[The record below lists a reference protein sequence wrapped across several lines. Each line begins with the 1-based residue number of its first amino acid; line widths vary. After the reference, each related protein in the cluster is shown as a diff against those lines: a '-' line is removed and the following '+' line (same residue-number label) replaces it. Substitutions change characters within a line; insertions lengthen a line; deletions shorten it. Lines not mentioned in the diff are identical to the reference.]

1 MPLFIYRCPVTGY
14 PVQGFS
20 AEDTSED
27 RHTYEPVTCLAC
39 RQIHHV
45 NPATGAVLG
54 EKVESA
60 SVTSVAAA
68 AQSQPV
74 LPRLTRRATTEL
86 GVTRRQFTPMP
97 HGGDGERQVA
107 SDRSV
112 TMAQGR
118 YWIALFKKGG
128 ESAGVEH
135 ELARHDESD
144 LARSIYRQMV
154 ANYPARLVM
163 LCDRA
168 TVLARSDRSPAYTPM
183 RRAG

>member
-1 MPLFIYRCPVTGY
+1 
-14 PVQGFS
+14 
-20 AEDTSED
+20 
-27 RHTYEPVTCLAC
+27 
-39 RQIHHV
+39 
-45 NPATGAVLG
+45 
-54 EKVESA
+54 
-60 SVTSVAAA
+60 
-68 AQSQPV
+68 
-74 LPRLTRRATTEL
+74 
-86 GVTRRQFTPMP
+86 MP

-135 ELARHDESD
+135 ELARHDEFD

-168 TVLARSDRSPAYTPM
+168 TVLARSDRSPARIGALLWMTLPHM
-183 RRAG
+183 HCLCGDLHRSAWTARQPRLICGWVRRETGKR

>member
-1 MPLFIYRCPVTGY
+1 
-14 PVQGFS
+14 
-20 AEDTSED
+20 
-27 RHTYEPVTCLAC
+27 
-39 RQIHHV
+39 
-45 NPATGAVLG
+45 
-54 EKVESA
+54 
-60 SVTSVAAA
+60 
-68 AQSQPV
+68 
-74 LPRLTRRATTEL
+74 
-86 GVTRRQFTPMP
+86 MP
-97 HGGDGERQVA
+97 HGGDGERQVT

-135 ELARHDESD
+135 ELARHDEFD